1 MSDLELIGGIVCLI
15 VFAVL
20 VAIGIWF
27 AVWVAC
33 WLVEL
38 IWEIWERLH

>member
-15 VFAVL
+15 VFAVMFIA
-20 VAIGIWF
+20 VSYF
-27 AVWVAC
+27 ALCVAC

>member
-27 AVWVAC
+27 ALWVAC